1 MDRPSFNVMAARSM
15 VGKTI
20 RIDEMAG
27 EPQYA
32 GKMGKVE
39 FVDDIGQMHGTWGGC
54 AVVPGSDRFTIIEDR
69 DPLKEGNADG
79 TEE

>member
-1 MDRPSFNVMAARSM
+1 MNSPSFEAMAARSM

-32 GKMGKVE
+32 GKVGKVE

-54 AVVPGSDRFTIIEDR
+54 AVVYGTDRFTVLEAPR
-69 DPLKEGNADG
+69 
-79 TEE
+79 